1 MRTKHLLYTMALA
14 SVFAACTQDEFETVN
29 GADALAG
36 RKSIGQVTFTEAPST
51 RWAVEEYWKFAPEAG
66 DAFSLML
73 VDNPRTGLDGQHLY
87 PIDNYELINKVQTNY
102 IFKNNGNDKWDS
114 EAELVE
120 GNYLYVAPAQEG
132 KLDRNTVE
140 ITLPTEQNLSLG
152 EDGKIDP
159 LSAIKEFVSKKY
171 PFYIGHRFLSEGGS
185 ISLPNMQSI
194 FAYPEITITNS
205 DAFRD
210 QTAIVTKVI
219 IKQEVP
225 SDAFVINAP
234 LNAENAARLLT
245 NEFFADREKTETSK
259 DKVVIGDWAGHAN
272 QYFGVDEEV
281 KQEWKNDFVNKEI
294 IAEDATF
301 EARNLNGRTLG
312 TYLYN
317 NGLEGTTSEL
327 LGTPTSKSQYIVI
340 NMPGEGVA
348 LKYGESIKFNAIIPA
363 DHYTMT
369 TTEGEDPER
378 QGLTLYAV
386 LDNNEA
392 YKKVVDANN
401 SQVDMYPGKRYPNQ
415 DYTGLEVKG
424 DKGLYFTVD
433 VCDGKTDG
441 VGKYVMIPA
450 SEIGGVGTIN
460 STDALVAAIK
470 AHTSTENLNLTVEG
484 RNVVYNKE
492 VNDAVANTNCQNVNI
507 QGHIKVQAEA
517 GTTLTINSRVNIE
530 DAVIEKGGK
539 IVANEN
545 SLKEVLVS
553 RDAELELKNVEDANA
568 SQAVI
573 YNTGILTLSTADF
586 VQIDNYGKLNV
597 NASLTEKTVST
608 NANAKGAINILYA
621 ACGEGGE
628 IISPS
633 INLVPSVEIMA
644 GGKYAISGAV
654 NYEITVDAKSS
665 NEDAG
670 ELVLK
675 GATQIVKNEVY
686 FGSKKVTKEGNIINN
701 GLISA
706 DGETAE
712 YKLVVNPGLEMTI
725 EKDGVVE
732 PRLMIRGASHTL
744 SDLTTPVAVADYK
757 PAAVVYNNGVL
768 NNVKV
773 DGKLIMGAGSRVEGK
788 VTAAEDGNTN
798 GEIDNTEKGVL
809 ASDISEHVT
818 VFAELNGLDLT
829 TSESGVAERAKIKAY
844 KDKYQV
850 SVIRLTGALN
860 MGDENRSLMKEHC
873 GEVTLEF
880 AQGSSLNI
888 GYAKLTSDLSITVT
902 AKNVEWNG
910 NTVTGS
916 TFSLTAGA
924 GLTKGQYLTVKDGQY
939 TVAEGNVWFRNCQVV
954 DALGSDTPVK

>member
-1 MRTKHLLYTMALA
+1 MLYTMALA
-14 SVFAACTQDEFETVN
+14 GIFAACTQDEFETVN

-36 RKSIGQVTFTEAPST
+36 RKSIGKVTFTETPST
-51 RWAVEEYWKFAPEAG
+51 RWAVDAFNSIMPEAG

-281 KQEWKNDFVNKEI
+281 KQEWKNDFVNKEE
-294 IAEDATF
+294 IAENATF
-301 EARNLNGRTLG
+301 EARALNGQTLK

-317 NGLEGTTSEL
+317 NGLEGATSEL

-340 NMPGEGVA
+340 NMPGEGIA
-348 LKYGESIKFNAIIPA
+348 LKYGESIKFNAVIPA
-363 DHYTMT
+363 DTYNFTSGT
-369 TTEGEDPER
+369 TTDADK
-378 QGLTLYAV
+378 GLTIYAV

-392 YKKVVDANN
+392 YMKVVN
-401 SQVDMYPGKRYPNQ
+401 SNVRKIDLYPGKRYPNQ
-415 DYTGLEVKG
+415 DYNGLEVKG

-433 VCDGKTDG
+433 VCNGKTDG

-484 RNVVYNKE
+484 RNVVYNKK

-553 RDAELELKNVEDANA
+553 RDAELELADVEDAKA

-586 VQIDNYGKLNV
+586 VRVDNYGKLNV
-597 NASLTEKTVST
+597 NANLTEKLVST
-608 NANAKGAINILYA
+608 DANKKEQINILYA

-633 INLVPSVEIMA
+633 INLEPEVRIMA
-644 GGKYAISGAV
+644 DGKYAISDAL

-665 NEDAG
+665 KKEAG
-670 ELVLK
+670 ELVLN
-675 GATQIVKNEVY
+675 GRTQIVKNEVY

-701 GLISA
+701 GKIS
-706 DGETAE
+706 GEDQV
-712 YKLVVNPGLEMTI
+712 LVVYPGLEMTI

-732 PRLMIRGASHTL
+732 PQVMIRGASHTL
-744 SDLTTPVAVADYK
+744 SDLSDNGPVAVADYV
-757 PAAVVYNNGVL
+757 PAAVVYNNGTM
-768 NNVKV
+768 NAVKV
-773 DGKLIMGAGSRVEGK
+773 DGKLIMGAGSRVDGN
-788 VTAAEDGNTN
+788 VTAAQDGNTD
-798 GEIDNTEKGVL
+798 GEIDNTARGIL
-809 ASDISEHVT
+809 AGRVSDKVT
-818 VFAELNGLDLT
+818 VFAEFKGLDLT
-829 TSESGVAERAKIKAY
+829 TAESGVAERAKIKAY
-844 KDKYQV
+844 AEKYQV

-860 MGDENRSLMKEHC
+860 MGDENRSLMEKHC

-888 GYAKLTSDLSITVT
+888 GYAKLTSDLDITVT
-902 AKNVEWNG
+902 GKNIEWRG
-910 NTVTGS
+910 NTVEGS
-916 TFSLTAGA
+916 TFDLTAGA
-924 GLTKGQYLTVKDGQY
+924 GLTKGQYLTVEEGKY
-939 TVAEGNVWFRNCQVV
+939 TVATGNVWFRNCKEV
-954 DALGSDTPVK
+954 DALGSDKPVK